1 MSFSRVCALTQL
13 TPGRAV
19 AALVHGAQVAVVRVA
34 ADEVYAVGHHDP
46 FSGANVMARGIVGST
61 TVDGEP
67 VPTIASPMF
76 KQAFDLR
83 TGVCLSDRTIS
94 LGSWPVRVVDGQ
106 VEIGPARE
114 VPRTTDEEAS

>member
-1 MSFSRVCALTQL
+1 MSFSRVCALSQL

-19 AALVHGAQVAVVRVA
+19 AALVHGAQVAVVRVR
-34 ADEVYAVGHHDP
+34 DYEVYAVGHHDP

-61 TVDGEP
+61 TVDGDV

-83 TGVCLSDRTIS
+83 SGTCLADPTVS
-94 LGSWPVRVVDGQ
+94 LGSWPVRVVDGH
-106 VEIGPARE
+106 VEVGPRRDDEA
-114 VPRTTDEEAS
+114 TTDQEAS